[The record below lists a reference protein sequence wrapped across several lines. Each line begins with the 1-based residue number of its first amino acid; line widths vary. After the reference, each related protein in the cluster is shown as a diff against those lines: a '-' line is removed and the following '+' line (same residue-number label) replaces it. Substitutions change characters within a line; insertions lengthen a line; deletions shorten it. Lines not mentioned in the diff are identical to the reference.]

1 MPNLRNTVF
10 RVGLEA
16 LYFSGAHRVL
26 RPLYGGVG
34 AIFTLHHVR
43 PRLKGRF
50 QPNRLLEVEPRF
62 LESVIVRLRRRG
74 VDIVSLDEMRR
85 RLVEQDFS
93 RHFVSLTF
101 DDGYRDNLEYALPIL
116 ERHEAPFT
124 MFVATSFPDRLGE
137 LWWVALERVVAAT
150 DRIVIEIGGEE
161 RFFYCERTAKKYEV
175 YAQLYWWL
183 RSLGDEKKMRGI
195 VRDLCR
201 RYGVD
206 PALPCREFCMTWP
219 EIAEMTKSPLATIG
233 AHTINH
239 VMLAKWPTG
248 EVREEMK
255 RSREVIEASLGV
267 RCEHFAFPVGDKGS
281 AGPREFQLARE
292 LGFKTAVTTRPG
304 VLYPEHREHLT
315 ALPRVSLNG
324 HFQATRFVDV
334 FLSGAPFALWN
345 GFKRVDAA

>member
-1 MPNLRNTVF
+1 MPDLRNAVF
-10 RVGLEA
+10 RTGLEA

-43 PRLKGRF
+43 PQPRDRF
-50 QPNRLLEVEPRF
+50 QPNRLLEIEPHF

-74 VDIVSLDEMRR
+74 VDIVSLDELHR
-85 RLVEQDFS
+85 RLVEQDYS
-93 RHFVSLTF
+93 RYFVALTF

-116 ERHEAPFT
+116 ERHQAPFAL
-124 MFVATSFPDRLGE
+124 FVATSFPDRLGE
-137 LWWVALERVVAAT
+137 LWWVALERVVAAAE
-150 DRIVIEIGGEE
+150 RIVIEIDGREH
-161 RFFYCERTAKKYEV
+161 FFYCESGGRKYEA

-183 RSLGDEKKMRGI
+183 RSLADETKMRRV

-206 PALPCREFCMTWP
+206 CDSPCREFCMTWP
-219 EIAEMTKSPLATIG
+219 EIAAVAKSGLATIG
-233 AHTINH
+233 AHTVNH
-239 VMLAKWPTG
+239 VMLSKWPLAAA
-248 EVREEMK
+248 REEMQ
-255 RSREVIEASLGV
+255 RSREVIETTLGKQ
-267 RCEHFAFPVGDKGS
+267 CDHFAFPVGDKSS
-281 AGPREFQLARE
+281 AGPREFQLAAE
-292 LGFKTAVTTRPG
+292 LGFKTALTTRPG

-324 HFQATRFVDV
+324 HFQAARFVDV

>member
-1 MPNLRNTVF
+1 
-10 RVGLEA
+10 
-16 LYFSGAHRVL
+16 
-26 RPLYGGVG
+26 
-34 AIFTLHHVR
+34 LHHVR

-137 LWWVALERVVAAT
+137 LWWVALERVVAAVE
-150 DRIVIEIGGEE
+150 RIVIEIGGEE

-219 EIAEMTKSPLATIG
+219 EIAEMAKSPLATIG

-324 HFQATRFVDV
+324 HFQAMRFVDV
-334 FLSGAPFALWN
+334 FLSGAPFALWS

>member
-1 MPNLRNTVF
+1 MPNLRNAVF
-10 RVGLEA
+10 RAGLEA

-26 RPLYGGVG
+26 RPLYSGVG

-43 PRLKGRF
+43 PRPKGRF
-50 QPNRLLEVEPRF
+50 QPNRLLEIEPRF

-93 RHFVSLTF
+93 RHFVTLTF

-116 ERHEAPFT
+116 ERHQAPFA

-161 RFFYCERTAKKYEV
+161 RFFYCERTAKKYEI

-183 RSLGDEKKMRGI
+183 RSLGDEKKMRRI

-206 PALPCREFCMTWP
+206 PASPCREFCMTWP
-219 EIAEMTKSPLATIG
+219 ELAAMAKSPLATVG
-233 AHTINH
+233 AHTII
-239 VMLAKWPTG
+239 T
-248 EVREEMK
+248 
-255 RSREVIEASLGV
+255 
-267 RCEHFAFPVGDKGS
+267 
-281 AGPREFQLARE
+281 
-292 LGFKTAVTTRPG
+292 
-304 VLYPEHREHLT
+304 
-315 ALPRVSLNG
+315 
-324 HFQATRFVDV
+324 
-334 FLSGAPFALWN
+334 
-345 GFKRVDAA
+345 